1 MKLRKFWTQ
10 HRGLIC
16 FSGSPLDWL
25 EVHSGN
31 ILVKGLA
38 VILMKVKTSKHGT
51 DWSWGQSDFQ
61 NFKARWTRSEPL
73 NQFTW
78 LWLFLDWVVLRP
90 SSLWVT
96 CSEVWREQKRNK
108 HWRRRPRNRPSAA
121 VSSERDA
128 QKEFED
134 SFFEP
139 LGPKYGGMK
148 LSLSI
153 FRLVFVTSV
162 SYCCVFCFSRGAAWS
177 GGGGGGGSW
186 GRRSKYISVCYIGFY
201 VACAREQRTLFARH
215 VRGWRREGEVW
226 GRDRE
231 SLRAWVWVHRPPK
244 RQTDFG
250 EQDTH
255 PRCHRSKSL
264 AYTGGEQKDRRA
276 GQKMRLIFWCVRE
289 SVGPRPRPSR
299 AAGTPPRGRRGL
311 VEMRCGCHIL
321 WEGRRRRD
329 RDMGGAD
336 AASMSK
342 NVCGKSAWTER
353 ERERERWGDRALLSI
368 CLT

>member
-1 MKLRKFWTQ
+1 MNVWQAAEFLLFFARNRIGLDFFIFILLRRTEMLSMEDVDRLEILWLKSLKPRSWSEWCSERTEFDHNWAATIFKLKLRKFWTQ

-31 ILVKGLA
+31 ILVKGLV

-51 DWSWGQSDFQ
+51 DWSCGQSDFQ

-162 SYCCVFCFSRGAAWS
+162 SYCCVFCFSGGPAWS
-177 GGGGGGGSW
+177 GRGAGG
-186 GRRSKYISVCYIGFY
+186 RNTC
-201 VACAREQRTLFARH
+201 
-215 VRGWRREGEVW
+215 
-226 GRDRE
+226 
-231 SLRAWVWVHRPPK
+231 
-244 RQTDFG
+244 
-250 EQDTH
+250 
-255 PRCHRSKSL
+255 
-264 AYTGGEQKDRRA
+264 
-276 GQKMRLIFWCVRE
+276 
-289 SVGPRPRPSR
+289 SR
-299 AAGTPPRGRRGL
+299 
-311 VEMRCGCHIL
+311 
-321 WEGRRRRD
+321 
-329 RDMGGAD
+329 
-336 AASMSK
+336 
-342 NVCGKSAWTER
+342 
-353 ERERERWGDRALLSI
+353 
-368 CLT
+368 